1 MMIFHS
7 TDSRQVPPSVGR
19 SECGVDPLDLLPE
32 TPLGE
37 SGTICRRFRD
47 LGLMT
52 FRAACRWVR
61 DVPYGSNR
69 ASRHP
74 EVVFEEMRG
83 TCQSKHSLIAT
94 LAQELDLSVSKYVGA
109 YRLDDSMVEGV
120 GAVLAAHG
128 LTYVPQTHCVLK
140 YDERFFDL
148 TAGNCHGKKRDVTDM
163 DAYFRVNPFASEAEE
178 HAIYELCVRYYQHS
192 DPILALRS
200 IAEIRR
206 IAGECR
212 MKLPMACS
220 AP

>member
-1 MMIFHS
+1 MVIFHP
-7 TDSRQVPPSVGR
+7 TDSQQVPPSAGGIER
-19 SECGVDPLDLLPE
+19 GLYLLDWLPE
-32 TPLGE
+32 AHLGE
-37 SGTICRRFRD
+37 SGAICRRFRD
-47 LGLMT
+47 LGLTT

-69 ASRHP
+69 ASRQP

-83 TCQSKHSLIAT
+83 TCQSKHSLIAA
-94 LAQELDLSVSKYVGA
+94 LAQELDLRVSKYVGA
-109 YRLDDSMVEGV
+109 YRLDDSMVEGA

-163 DAYFRVNPFASEAEE
+163 DVYFRVNPFASEAEQ
-178 HAIYELCVRYYQHS
+178 HAIYELCVQYYQHS
-192 DPILALRS
+192 DPILAQRS

-212 MKLPMACS
+212 TKLPMACS